1 MSVGKVYP
9 EIDAK
14 LGRWIGSQLMFFVA
28 TAPELGGHV
37 NVSPKGPIE
46 SLCVVDAHTIAY
58 LDQIGSGAET
68 LAHLRQNGRIC
79 VMLCAF
85 QEAPRIIRL
94 HGRGEVLL
102 QGSDGY
108 DELHRRFDLAAIPG
122 AEHATRAVIRIEVE
136 RIADSCGYGVPL
148 LAFEAHRPQA
158 EAWVA
163 HMLAKGETSLP
174 AYAAKHNAE
183 SIDGMPAL

>member
-1 MSVGKVYP
+1 MSVGKVYA

-28 TAPELGGHV
+28 TAPEPGGHV

-79 VMLCAF
+79 VMLCA
-85 QEAPRIIRL
+85 L
-94 HGRGEVLL
+94 
-102 QGSDGY
+102 
-108 DELHRRFDLAAIPG
+108 
-122 AEHATRAVIRIEVE
+122 
-136 RIADSCGYGVPL
+136 
-148 LAFEAHRPQA
+148 
-158 EAWVA
+158 
-163 HMLAKGETSLP
+163 
-174 AYAAKHNAE
+174 
-183 SIDGMPAL
+183 